1 MSENS
6 ASREKILSRLRAAQ
20 ANITPVKAVQDYLPM
35 VPAIDPAPAALLER
49 FVEQA
54 RLLTCEIYLPADH
67 AEAIRQTLDLLGEDP
82 KVMGW
87 AFTHLPLPGL
97 AEALA
102 EKGIQVSAER
112 DAGVRVGLTGAD
124 AALAATGSLI
134 LQTGS
139 GKPRI
144 ASLLPLVHIAVIQQ
158 SQILPDLEAWV
169 AVQRRQGV
177 DAFQAISSAMIISG
191 PSRTADIA
199 KQLIL
204 GMHGPRELHIIVLT
218 E

>member
-1 MSENS
+1 VNKNS
-6 ASREKILSRLRAAQ
+6 ASREKILSHLRAAQ
-20 ANITPVKAVQDYLPM
+20 ANIQPFEAVQDYLPM
-35 VPAIDPAPAALLER
+35 VPAIDLAPAALLER

-54 RLLTCEIYLPADH
+54 RLLTSEVYVPADH
-67 AEAIRQTLDLLGEDP
+67 DKAIRQILDLLGEDR
-82 KVMGW
+82 KVIGW
-87 AFTHLPLPGL
+87 SFIHLPLPGL

-102 EKGIQVSAER
+102 ENGIRVTAER
-112 DAGVRVGLTGAD
+112 DPSVRVGLTGAD

-134 LQTGS
+134 LQTGP

-158 SQILPDLEAWV
+158 SQILADLETWV
-169 AVQRRQGV
+169 ALQRQQALE
-177 DAFQAISSAMIISG
+177 DFQAAASVMIISG

-204 GMHGPRELHIIVLT
+204 GMHGPRELHIIVLG
-218 E
+218 

>member
-1 MSENS
+1 VNENS
-6 ASREKILSRLRAAQ
+6 TSREKILSRLRAAQ
-20 ANITPVKAVQDYLPM
+20 ANIQPVEAVQDHLPM
-35 VPAIDPAPAALLER
+35 VPAIDPAPAALLEL

-54 RLLTCEIYLPADH
+54 RLLTSEVYLPAGPD
-67 AEAIRQTLDLLGEDP
+67 EAIRQILDLLGDDP

-97 AEALA
+97 AEVLV
-102 EKGIQVSAER
+102 EKGIQVSVER

-134 LQTGS
+134 LQTGP

-204 GMHGPRELHIIVLT
+204 GMHGPRELHIFVLA